1 MNIMNNINRKEII
14 HILLKNS
21 EYPTSLKKR
30 INHKTRK
37 ISRYILLTSSVI
49 FIIGFLL
56 GILAFYTRNQYV
68 MLSSLILFLL
78 CEILIISESFFNIF
92 LSRKDLLTFLSN
104 PSKTLLKNVD
114 FMLRADMKYISELYN
129 FNIQDLKLVRLEINH
144 EKDNFEKRTV
154 LISGP
159 IDKLGFFPAILATF
173 VLILNLLSNTKT
185 QDFFTTHQPLYFLFF
200 ALIFIVIF
208 FQIFGIYT
216 NFISMKLSHMI
227 DILQYVIDQEEEN
240 IKDKSNYNEN
250 IAA

>member
-1 MNIMNNINRKEII
+1 
-14 HILLKNS
+14 
-21 EYPTSLKKR
+21 
-30 INHKTRK
+30 
-37 ISRYILLTSSVI
+37 
-49 FIIGFLL
+49 
-56 GILAFYTRNQYV
+56 
-68 MLSSLILFLL
+68 
-78 CEILIISESFFNIF
+78 
-92 LSRKDLLTFLSN
+92 
-104 PSKTLLKNVD
+104 
-114 FMLRADMKYISELYN
+114 MLRADMKYISELYN

>member
-1 MNIMNNINRKEII
+1 MNNINRKEIV

-30 INHKTRK
+30 LNYKTRK
-37 ISRYILLTSSVI
+37 ISRYIFLTSLI
-49 FIIGFLL
+49 ILIIGFVL
-56 GILAFYTRNQYV
+56 GILSFYTKNQYL
-68 MLSSLILFLL
+68 MLLSLILFLL

-92 LSRKDLLTFLSN
+92 MSRKDLSIFFSN

-114 FMLRADMKYISELYN
+114 FMLRADIKYIPELHN
-129 FNIQDLKLVRLEINH
+129 FNIQDLKLVKLEINH

-200 ALIFIVIF
+200 ALIFIVTS

-240 IKDKSNYNEN
+240 IKDKSNYKEN